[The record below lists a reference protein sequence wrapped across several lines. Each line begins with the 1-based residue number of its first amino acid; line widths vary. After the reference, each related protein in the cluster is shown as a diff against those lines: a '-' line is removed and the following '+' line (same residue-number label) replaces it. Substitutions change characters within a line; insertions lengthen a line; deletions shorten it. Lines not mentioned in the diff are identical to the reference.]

1 MPLNSKYTPSTLS
14 SKENHDVSG
23 WSLIIATFRTKRK
36 RSKCGT
42 ERDWLTEA
50 QHIHMTKLQLPRSCF
65 RSAFLAQ
72 EGVQCT
78 SRLHSCAE
86 RDPPPRDPF
95 QRKATHTH
103 THTDLAGDFPGSP
116 VETLGAPGI
125 GSLGSV
131 RGQEIRCHD

>member
-1 MPLNSKYTPSTLS
+1 MPMNSKYTPSTLS
-14 SKENHDVSG
+14 SKENHGVSG
-23 WSLIIATFRTKRK
+23 WSLITATFRTKRK

-86 RDPPPRDPF
+86 RDPPATLFKER
-95 QRKATHTH
+95 QHTHTH
-103 THTDLAGDFPGSP
+103 THRDLAGDFPGGP
-116 VETLGAPGI
+116 VATLGAPGI
-125 GSLGSV
+125 GSPGSV